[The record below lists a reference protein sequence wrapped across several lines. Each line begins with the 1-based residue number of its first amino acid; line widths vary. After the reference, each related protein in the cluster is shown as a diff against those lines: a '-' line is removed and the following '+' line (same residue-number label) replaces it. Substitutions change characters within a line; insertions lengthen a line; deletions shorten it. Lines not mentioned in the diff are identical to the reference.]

1 MASNTEIIDGFM
13 AAWNSLDIDA
23 VMAHFTDD
31 ASYANVPMGPQH
43 VGKALIREFIDGFMA
58 TTTEINFI
66 VHHQVDDGR
75 GVVMN
80 ERTDILQMG
89 EKRIE
94 LPVMGVFELV
104 DGKREC
110 EGQVC
115 RELIL
120 RFHNILQNRSDRLFD
135 VTNF

>member
-1 MASNTEIIDGFM
+1 MASNSEIIHGFM
-13 AAWNSLDIDA
+13 AAWNTLDIDA

-31 ASYANVPMGPQH
+31 ASYANVPMGPPH
-43 VGKALIREFIDGFMA
+43 IGKASIREFIDGFMA

-66 VHHQVDDGR
+66 VHHQVDDGH

-94 LPVMGVFELV
+94 LEVMGTFELV
-104 DGKREC
+104 DGKISAWR
-110 EGQVC
+110 
-115 RELIL
+115 
-120 RFHNILQNRSDRLFD
+120 DYFD
-135 VTNF
+135 MGGFA